1 MITFDELRERALT
14 PAEKKKRE
22 DVAQAIERDNPKMPM
37 AKKMA
42 IATAT
47 AKKSTNESTDLEE
60 ATAFSVSIEGLPRMF
75 MYGSGPGQI
84 LAKLRKI
91 VKQPSMIQDVERVT
105 KMDVKKSFRL
115 KAQGRGE
122 DEMEESTV
130 SESMLGHNGA
140 AKLNGGKS
148 LDSNFNSPE
157 SHIDYHHRQSGGHNK
172 SGGDQ
177 DRHRY
182 NIAKKLGYKVE
193 DIRNLPRDQQRALQ
207 HADKTAKPKSKVSL
221 APTPGIKKESVDE
234 KSGLSGKTLRSYMS
248 KASDAS
254 KHRGLPTKKVDNR
267 YSGVAKVSKELDR
280 RNREEATR
288 VPGMTQKQSD
298 DRLAL
303 IKRVAKK
310 RQADAN
316 KAAASKARQD
326 AMRGIKKD
334 KYLTRDM
341 PKEVDESKGDHSD
354 IINRAQ
360 AKLAAAEKR
369 NNTAAA
375 QRHRETIS
383 RHQMMMAK
391 ETWEK

>member
-47 AKKSTNESTDLEE
+47 AKKSTNESTDLGE

-130 SESMLGHNGA
+130 RESMLGHNDA
-140 AKLNGGKS
+140 DKLNGGKS
-148 LDSNFNSPE
+148 KDPNFKSPG
-157 SHIDYHHRQSGGHNK
+157 SHIDYHHRQSGGHEK
-172 SGGDQ
+172 YSDVGAQ

-182 NIAKKLGYKVE
+182 QVAKKLGYKVE
-193 DIRNLPRDQQRALQ
+193 AAGDCPPGQYYCQRTL
-207 HADKTAKPKSKVSL
+207 TCKPI
-221 APTPGIKKESVDE
+221 PDGMKKNANGFLVKEQ
-234 KSGLSGKTLRSYMS
+234 SGLSGKTLRSYMS

-267 YSGVAKVSKELDR
+267 YSGVAKASKELDR
-280 RNREEATR
+280 RNNEASEATR

-310 RQADAN
+310 RQADAA
-316 KAAASKARQD
+316 KAAASRARQD

-341 PKEVDESKGDHSD
+341 PKEVDESNDDHAA
-354 IINRAQ
+354 IIARAQ
-360 AKLAAAEKR
+360 EKLAAAEKK

-383 RHQMMMAK
+383 RHHMAMAK